1 MSFVSLLGW
10 QLRNIDTRYN
20 GQAAAM
26 RSSQGLMNM
35 LQDPLKYSP
44 EQTLQMEKQ
53 LMFQGLIGRTM
64 AKAAEA
70 QEESVQK
77 MLDQSIKRTFNYL
90 A

>member
-26 RSSQGLMNM
+26 NARQGMMNM
-35 LQDPLKYSP
+35 LQNPHKYSP

-53 LMFQGLIGRTM
+53 LMFRGLIGQTM

-70 QEESVQK
+70 QEDGTQK
-77 MLDQSIKRTFNYL
+77 MLNKAIERSFNYL